1 MFRASCLTDSKNE
14 QLYKNSQSLCVWK
27 YDRRKGLSDEISLQ
41 RKKEFHKSV
50 RSATMTRDSK
60 YIITQHWKDQQ
71 ICIFDL
77 QTFIESEELCRVA
90 TLKGNY
96 SMKTYVTGG
105 IKAHSIAVSCIGG
118 FVAAGS
124 EDHKLRVW
132 DAFPSATT
140 STHLLVLWCHMII
153 KVGYGN
159 APRIMMQITRF
170 LWRRYGRR
178 VCSSVFER
186 SRSSIVS
193 LIALEHRYVI
203 HYGFLRRTSVRGS

>member
-1 MFRASCLTDSKNE
+1 
-14 QLYKNSQSLCVWK
+14 
-27 YDRRKGLSDEISLQ
+27 
-41 RKKEFHKSV
+41 
-50 RSATMTRDSK
+50 
-60 YIITQHWKDQQ
+60 
-71 ICIFDL
+71 
-77 QTFIESEELCRVA
+77 
-90 TLKGNY
+90 
-96 SMKTYVTGG
+96 MKTYVTGG

-178 VCSSVFER
+178 VRDPLWLLEKNER
-186 SRSSIVS
+186 SWVMIDSP
-193 LIALEHRYVI
+193 LIEEEEKEDY
-203 HYGFLRRTSVRGS
+203 

>member
-1 MFRASCLTDSKNE
+1 
-14 QLYKNSQSLCVWK
+14 
-27 YDRRKGLSDEISLQ
+27 
-41 RKKEFHKSV
+41 
-50 RSATMTRDSK
+50 MTRDSK

-178 VCSSVFER
+178 VRSSMFER
-186 SRSSIVS
+186 SRSIVS
-193 LIALEHRYVI
+193 LMHSRTQVRDPLWLLEKNERSWVMI
-203 HYGFLRRTSVRGS
+203 DSPLIEEEKEEDD